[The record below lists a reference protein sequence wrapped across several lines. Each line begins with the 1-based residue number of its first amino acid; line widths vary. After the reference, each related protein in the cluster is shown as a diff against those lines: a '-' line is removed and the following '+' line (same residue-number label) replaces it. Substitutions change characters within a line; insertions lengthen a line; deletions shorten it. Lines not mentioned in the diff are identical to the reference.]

1 MDIDLN
7 KIKAFEYFVE
17 KIYEKLGRPEENN
30 LSHLKLQQL
39 LFLTVNASLEDR
51 NDEDNIGLLS
61 IFDNWYTAV
70 FTNLEKDIYE
80 YNKTNNGE
88 FEKFTLTTHKLIW
101 KN

>member
-1 MDIDLN
+1 MKTD

-39 LFLTVNASLEDR
+39 LFLAVNASLEDR

-80 YNKTNNGE
+80 YNKANNGE